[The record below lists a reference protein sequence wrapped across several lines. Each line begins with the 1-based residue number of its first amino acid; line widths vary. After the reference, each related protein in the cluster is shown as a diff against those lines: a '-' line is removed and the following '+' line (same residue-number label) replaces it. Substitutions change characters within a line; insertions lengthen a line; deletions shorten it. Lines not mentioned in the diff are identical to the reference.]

1 MRLVTWASNV
11 IKGPL
16 QLPQA
21 ATFYPSTSSLLWCG
35 RSPFPEFYCRD
46 YSVSVTGEAR
56 SSGRPWYQERT
67 GAQRVLSCSMAALS
81 LHSSDHFADVGASLV
96 KPLSQRVVRHALAI
110 MHLLI
115 TEGDLASAGEASL
128 HRSLDQRA
136 HNKKTAIDQIMKL
149 VLGILHLL
157 NEGPASH
164 EQAVNLSDEDWAH
177 LEREQR
183 DLYSDLLT
191 DNEQTLQSLGSFNVK
206 TETSHG
212 VDKEDLE
219 RKEAP
224 VSEVSDSAQN
234 GKQDEYP
241 EPSSSPA
248 SDSCHLFLHPLRDG
262 GHSFPESSDPTSVY
276 GGPPSAA
283 LSAFHKTCPNP
294 CKDSYVTIFPDAST
308 GPNSLL
314 SSYSEAYAGASTEDF
329 AVENMPIIH
338 IKQEASLTDI
348 KPQTRAMDTEEEEE
362 DDDDC
367 ADQLCGETLVKEE
380 GPGRSDARSFLVAH
394 GSTNTKHA
402 LRIEN
407 LNEQVKILLS
417 KSVKKR
423 PTKKRFQCLRCE
435 KSFHC
440 QSHLIMHQRV
450 HTRERPYVCECGKT
464 FTQSSS
470 LFRHQRA
477 HRGERPYVCTDC
489 GKTFTQSSYLLIHQR
504 THTGERP
511 YACGYCGKRFRV
523 NSTLV
528 RHQRVH
534 VGEKPYI
541 CNQCGKSFS
550 QSSYLYIHQKTHTE
564 ERPFACNVCGK
575 SFKVNSSLLRHRRL
589 HLGET
594 SEWPD
599 I

>member
-67 GAQRVLSCSMAALS
+67 GAQRVSVSCSMAALS

-329 AVENMPIIH
+329 AVDNISIIQ
-338 IKQEASLTDI
+338 IKQEASPTELQPQTSSKEIDVNPETSYVEQTLQVMCRKRGKPPKTTHASRTHKVCKPQNTTRTYVSGQETANSEQTLKMQLSTDI
-348 KPQTRAMDTEEEEE
+348 AKPYWGRREANP
-362 DDDDC
+362 
-367 ADQLCGETLVKEE
+367 LVKK
-380 GPGRSDARSFLVAH
+380 PF
-394 GSTNTKHA
+394 
-402 LRIEN
+402 
-407 LNEQVKILLS
+407 
-417 KSVKKR
+417 
-423 PTKKRFQCLRCE
+423 PCLRCE
-435 KSFHC
+435 KSFNC
-440 QSHLIMHQRV
+440 RSHLIMHHRV

-464 FTQSSS
+464 FTQSSN
-470 LFRHQRA
+470 LFRHQRG
-477 HRGERPYVCTDC
+477 HRHH
-489 GKTFTQSSYLLIHQR
+489 KMQ
-504 THTGERP
+504 
-511 YACGYCGKRFRV
+511 FRQQ
-523 NSTLV
+523 NYPCPQCDKQFPDLTRLV
-528 RHQRVH
+528 T
-534 VGEKPYI
+534 
-541 CNQCGKSFS
+541 
-550 QSSYLYIHQKTHTE
+550 HQKIHGVE
-564 ERPFACNVCGK
+564 GAIDYL
-575 SFKVNSSLLRHRRL
+575 SQM
-589 HLGET
+589 
-594 SEWPD
+594 
-599 I
+599 